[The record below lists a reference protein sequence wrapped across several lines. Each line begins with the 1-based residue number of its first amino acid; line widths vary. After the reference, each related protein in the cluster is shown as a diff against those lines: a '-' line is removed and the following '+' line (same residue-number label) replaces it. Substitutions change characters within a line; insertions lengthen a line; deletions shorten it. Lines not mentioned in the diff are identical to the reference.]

1 MTPRH
6 AEVHHQLTDRLGAHG
21 PTAVGVNGERI
32 AGDPLGEDRVFD
44 ELFGELR
51 VFVRGDQPVEDVAAE
66 DVEDH
71 VEVVEETTRRT
82 VQLRYIPAPNLIG
95 LCREQL
101 RSLPRGVRA
110 LGPSITRGAILRQ
123 QSVHGRG

>member
-1 MTPRH
+1 
-6 AEVHHQLTDRLGAHG
+6 
-21 PTAVGVNGERI
+21 VNGERI

-82 VQLRYIPAPNLIG
+82 VQLRYI
-95 LCREQL
+95 QL
-101 RSLPRGVRA
+101 QISLGCVASNSGRFLAGCVRWARRSLEAPFFASNRCMVAGEQR
-110 LGPSITRGAILRQ
+110 
-123 QSVHGRG
+123 